1 MRPVLLV
8 RNEHEDDFGLA
19 RASIEGEGLEC
30 LTVDAWNPAVEW
42 PSPDRVSG
50 LVVFGGAMNCDQVD
64 RFPHLGRV
72 RSLMADAAH
81 AELPVL
87 GVCLGAQILVR
98 AFGRPVFPAPRRE
111 LGFPEIR
118 LEPEAA
124 ADPVLGGLPS
134 RARLFQWH
142 EDAFDAPP
150 GATVL
155 ARDAGGGTQAFRL
168 DRALAVQFH
177 PEVTAP
183 ELDRWFAEASATLEP
198 VWGRVES
205 ELRLEVAERIGEAN
219 AHGRELFRRFARY
232 VQGSGSDP
240 V

>member
-19 RASIEGEGLEC
+19 REAIQDEGLKC
-30 LTVDAWNPAVEW
+30 DTVDAWDPTVAW
-42 PSPDRVSG
+42 PSLEELSAV
-50 LVVFGGAMNCDQVD
+50 VVFGGAMNCDQVD
-64 RFPHLGRV
+64 RYPHLARV
-72 RSLMADAAH
+72 RSLMADAVRE
-81 AELPVL
+81 ELPVL

-98 AFGRPVFPAPRRE
+98 AFGCPVFPAARRE

-118 LEPEAA
+118 IEPEGR
-124 ADPVLGGLPS
+124 ADPVLGALPA
-134 RARLFQWH
+134 RVRLFQWH

-150 GATVL
+150 GATLL
-155 ARDAGGGTQAFRL
+155 ARDANGGTQAFRHG
-168 DRALAVQFH
+168 RALAVQFH

-183 ELDRWFAEASATLEP
+183 ELDRWFAETSATLQP

-205 ELRLEVAERIGEAN
+205 ELRREVAERIREAN
-219 AHGRELFRRFARY
+219 AHGRELFHRFARY
-232 VQGSGSDP
+232 VKGSDP